1 MSSNILYLVRH
12 GENPANLTR
21 EFSHRHVD
29 YSLTERGIR
38 QAEQTAAYFA
48 ALSRENG
55 GTGGV
60 DAIFSSP
67 LKRALQTAEI
77 VGAATGH
84 GVTVIEEFR
93 EINVG
98 DLEGQPPTDAIWDYH
113 DRILERWRDG
123 EHTVC
128 FPGGEDYL
136 ILLARVR
143 RGLAQATAGRSG
155 QRIVIVAHGGIVG
168 ATLADVCHDVDHA
181 AIMAIPNANC
191 AVTEIEAQVTGSGLT
206 GTLKRWASRDHLTG

>member
-29 YSLTERGIR
+29 YPLTERGVR

-48 ALSRENG
+48 SLGRENG
-55 GTGGV
+55 GGI

-77 VGAATGH
+77 VGTATGH
-84 GVTVIEEFR
+84 GVAVIEEFR

-98 DLEGQPPTDAIWDYH
+98 DLEGQTPTDALWDYH
-113 DRILERWRDG
+113 DQILERWRDG
-123 EHTVC
+123 EHTVR

-136 ILLARVR
+136 ILLDRVR

-181 AIMAIPNANC
+181 AILAIPNANC
-191 AVTEIEAQVTGSGLT
+191 AITEIEAHASSNGLT
-206 GTLKRWASRDHLTG
+206 GTLKRWASCDHLSG